1 MLLAVYYL
9 CGMFA
14 LQQVVPAPLYG
25 QTTGSGVWGHRLT
38 LEPSRKY
45 LVRAPSGKGKS
56 TFLHLLYGLRLDYRG
71 EITWQGKETRLFSP
85 DAWADLRRDQL
96 AMVFQDLRLFP
107 HLSAWENLLLKN
119 QLTGFFP
126 EAVLRQ
132 HAERLGMGPFLTQK
146 AETLSY
152 GQRQR
157 IAIVR
162 ALAQPFRYLML
173 DEPFSHLDLDNAR
186 LARELIDEQVG
197 AQGATLVVASL
208 GEDYGWTF
216 TDQLTL

>member
-1 MLLAVYYL
+1 
-9 CGMFA
+9 
-14 LQQVVPAPLYG
+14 
-25 QTTGSGVWGHRLT
+25 
-38 LEPSRKY
+38 
-45 LVRAPSGKGKS
+45 
-56 TFLHLLYGLRLDYRG
+56 
-71 EITWQGKETRLFSP
+71 
-85 DAWADLRRDQL
+85 
-96 AMVFQDLRLFP
+96 
-107 HLSAWENLLLKN
+107 
-119 QLTGFFP
+119 
-126 EAVLRQ
+126 
-132 HAERLGMGPFLTQK
+132 MGPFLTQK